1 MSFPHGFSKKK
12 KTEFEKLFDDAVTPP
27 VSFTYGQPLDWGQP
41 ELVRGPGTHVL
52 ACKRY
57 PVRKLMAYDANGNL
71 DRDSPHNLLPLKFVD
86 SFVENQQLASCCRHP
101 ENMDVEAWYSSE
113 NWMKGLDKDGNP
125 LPNGQGKVPDIYIF
139 KCNEVHP
146 DTVRQAK
153 DEDGNL
159 LYDDYGLPLME
170 TIPNPRP
177 NGERWH
183 VRFMVGGS
191 NPVTG
196 EKDIRPFWD
205 VR

>member
-1 MSFPHGFSKKK
+1 MAISY
-12 KTEFEKLFDDAVTPP
+12 
-27 VSFTYGQPLDWGQP
+27 TYGANLNWSEP

-52 ACKRY
+52 ACKQY
-57 PVRKLMAYDANGNL
+57 PVRKLMDLIPPKMIEAL
-71 DRDSPHNLLPLKFVD
+71 
-86 SFVENQQLASCCRHP
+86 EQNQQIASCCRHP

-113 NWMKGLDKDGNP
+113 NWMRGLDKDGNP

-139 KCNEVHP
+139 KCKEVHP
-146 DTVRQAK
+146 DTIVQEK

-159 LYDDYGLPLME
+159 LWDDYGGPRMV

-177 NGERWH
+177 NKECWH
-183 VRFMVGGS
+183 VRFLVGGN
-191 NPVTG
+191 NPITG